1 MAAYCLENGK
11 IWEAYEEDVSRDD
24 VKIYHISTEGKMAE
38 TQELPVLAQGE
49 GLFMHNEGFYVEPLE
64 IQVDFLKS
72 SDAKVW
78 MEKMAIRH
86 IDRVRYVDEALW
98 ALAEIR
104 EEEG

>member
-1 MAAYCLENGK
+1 MRFICIA
-11 IWEAYEEDVSRDD
+11 
-24 VKIYHISTEGKMAE
+24 AE

>member
-11 IWEAYEEDVSRDD
+11 IWETFEEDVSRDD
-24 VKIYHISTEGKMAE
+24 VRIYHVSAEGKMEE
-38 TQELPVLAQGE
+38 TETLPELTQGE
-49 GLFMHNEGFYVEPLE
+49 GLFMHTEGFYVEPLE

-72 SDAKVW
+72 SDSRVW
-78 MEKMAIRH
+78 LEKMMIRH

-98 ALAEIR
+98 AFAEIR

>member
-1 MAAYCLENGK
+1 MAAYCLENGR
-11 IWEAYEEDVSRDD
+11 IWETTEKNVSRDN
-24 VKIYHISTEGKMAE
+24 VKIYHISAEGKIAE
-38 TQELPVLAQGE
+38 TKTLPALTQGE
-49 GLFMHNEGFYVEPLE
+49 GLFMYTEGFYVEPLE